1 MRGRQVRTAVLG
13 LTMLLLA
20 VTLLWAFL
28 DAPPVTAPLGGVA
41 TLYNQQTVAEVGAT
55 NVISA
60 INFDWRAYDT
70 MGEATLLLAAATGV
84 ATLLRHYLHRRRETG
99 LS

>member
-1 MRGRQVRTAVLG
+1 MKGQRIRTMVLG
-13 LTMLLLA
+13 LIMVLLGI
-20 VTLLWAFL
+20 TLLWAFL
-28 DAPPVTAPLGGVA
+28 DAPPLTAPLGGVA
-41 TLYNQQTVAEVGAT
+41 ALYNEQTVAEVGAT

-70 MGEATLLLAAATGV
+70 MGESTLLLAAASGV
-84 ATLLRHYLHRRRETG
+84 TALLRHYLHRRRETG

>member
-1 MRGRQVRTAVLG
+1 MRGRRIRTGVLA
-13 LTMLLLA
+13 LTMGLLGM
-20 VTLLWAFL
+20 VLLWAFM
-28 DAPPVTAPLGGVA
+28 DAPATTAPLGGVA
-41 TLYNQQTVAEVGAT
+41 ALYNEQTVEEVGAT

-70 MGEATLLLAAATGV
+70 MGESTLLLAAATGV
-84 ATLLRHYLHRRRETG
+84 TALLRHYLHRRRETG